1 MTSEL
6 HVTRIAHSDPGEA
19 VDLAL
24 LPVNGLC
31 IRSDPDPR
39 HFAAVAAELAPATAV
54 RLTVPGER
62 TPVP

>member
-1 MTSEL
+1 MTTEL
-6 HVTRIAHSDPGEA
+6 HVARIAHSDPGEA

-31 IRSDPDPR
+31 MQTNPDPR

-54 RLTVPGER
+54 RLTLPGER
-62 TPVP
+62 TPFP